1 MEIKVQKLSEEEI
14 ARQGI
19 RKWPIWQ
26 KEPSRFDWSYDSQEQ
41 CLFLEGDVVVHMPG
55 GQQVKIQ
62 AGDFVTFPEGLKCT
76 WEVRKQVKKHYQ
88 FG

>member
-1 MEIKVQKLSEEEI
+1 MEIKVQRLSEDEI
-14 ARQGI
+14 AQRGI

-41 CLFLEGDVVVHMPG
+41 CLFLEGEVVIHAPG

-62 AGDFVTFPEGLKCT
+62 AGDFVTFPEGLKCV

>member
-41 CLFLEGDVVVHMPG
+41 CLFLEGDVVVHVPG